1 MKNTEINISALLEM
15 DQFSGGN
22 PIKRKDVSLSCL
34 TECYL
39 VVGQPRPHTA
49 LVKMLRPRLVA
60 LGYFQQL
67 TINLLIKSSVTEV

>member
-1 MKNTEINISALLEM
+1 MLRMLACRAS
-15 DQFSGGN
+15 
-22 PIKRKDVSLSCL
+22 KDVSLLCL
-34 TECYL
+34 CRASKNVTLLCLSQGLY
-39 VVGQPRPHTA
+39 GTD